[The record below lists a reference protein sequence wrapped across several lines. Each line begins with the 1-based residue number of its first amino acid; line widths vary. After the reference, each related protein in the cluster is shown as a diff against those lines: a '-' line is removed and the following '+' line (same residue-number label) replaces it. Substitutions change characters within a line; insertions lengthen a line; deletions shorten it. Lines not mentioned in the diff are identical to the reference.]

1 MPRLHLIVGPI
12 GIGVADNFLFDMTRP
27 ARHCGIC
34 GDSFQPW
41 IARTD
46 EYLTDGEVQLAVQIE
61 IEEWRR
67 NHRKKHSEAEHKAL
81 KDSGNMMT
89 PEAALRLI
97 PLGIYPIGDMAV
109 DPELEQAGREAPRGP
124 FNDIPDFL

>member
-1 MPRLHLIVGPI
+1 MPRLHLVVGPV
-12 GIGVADNFLFDMTRP
+12 GIGPTNNFTFDMTRP

-41 IARTD
+41 LARTD

-67 NHRKKHSEAEHKAL
+67 NHRKKHTEAEQKAL
-81 KDSGNMMT
+81 TDSGNMMT

-97 PLGIYPIGDMAV
+97 PLGIYPIGDMLV
-109 DPELEQAGREAPRGP
+109 DEDIAQAGREAPRGP
-124 FNDIPDFL
+124 FNDVPDFL